1 MDFDRA
7 VEEFAKKIEEKLG
20 NRLIYLVLYG
30 SVSRGEAHEESDVD
44 LLAVVRDEGAKEE
57 LFDIAAEFLKKG
69 VLFSLIV
76 STPDK
81 IGEDGFLDEVTKEGK
96 VLYGTDVDINVEELE
111 ERIEE
116 SKSFIS
122 EIREKIGQR

>member
-96 VLYGTDVDINVEELE
+96 VLYGSVKKVR
-111 ERIEE
+111 ER
-116 SKSFIS
+116 SQPG
-122 EIREKIGQR
+122 R